1 MLSGFKT
8 HMHTH
13 KSGEAGSTLFVNE
26 EVLLFSK
33 LDSTNPQTH
42 VIA

>member
-1 MLSGFKT
+1 MLSGFKM

-13 KSGEAGSTLFVNE
+13 KNGGAGCTLFVNE

-33 LDSTNPQTH
+33 LDSRNPQTH